1 MARWFPLLYQCH
13 LQGVSYSSYLENG
26 FSTIVSCHNPPP
38 PPRSSLSPCLIG
50 TGLLSQW
57 RCVQIQLVC
66 VMLCCLVLHSNG
78 RSGQESSW
86 THTHTCAHTDTHT
99 HTGKRKVFP
108 ETHYS
113 FPSLPYCLCLSEN
126 RSRWRKICA
135 VVSPWSSIQAPLKA
149 FSVMTNST
157 FPFPSNPKCHRS
169 KGLSLNLQLLDLSLN
184 CHL

>member
-1 MARWFPLLYQCH
+1 MLLQLVVLSLEDPSAPTDRHANICSRLHKPHIDGVEVFSRRVYQMGRWFPLLYQCH

-86 THTHTCAHTDTHT
+86 THTHTRVHTQTHT
-99 HTGKRKVFP
+99 HGQ
-108 ETHYS
+108 EE
-113 FPSLPYCLCLSEN
+113 SLPRDSLFISLITILLVSE
-126 RSRWRKICA
+126 
-135 VVSPWSSIQAPLKA
+135 
-149 FSVMTNST
+149 
-157 FPFPSNPKCHRS
+157 
-169 KGLSLNLQLLDLSLN
+169 
-184 CHL
+184 

>member
-99 HTGKRKVFP
+99 RARGKSSQRLTIHFPHYHTACVWVRTGPGGGKYVLLFHPGAPSKHLWKLSAWWPIVRFHFHQTRNVTGVKV
-108 ETHYS
+108 
-113 FPSLPYCLCLSEN
+113 
-126 RSRWRKICA
+126 
-135 VVSPWSSIQAPLKA
+135 
-149 FSVMTNST
+149 
-157 FPFPSNPKCHRS
+157 
-169 KGLSLNLQLLDLSLN
+169 
-184 CHL
+184 